1 MRFVSNIEEMQ
12 TLARQIRAAGKS
24 LGLVP
29 TMGALHEGH
38 FSLIRQA
45 KGQCDTV
52 VVSIFLNP
60 TQFGPSEDF
69 DRYPRQLEKDLEAIR
84 GYKIDAAFAPSA
96 AEMYSEAFQTYVEPG
111 PLAASLE
118 GAHRPGHFR
127 GVATVVTKLFNIV
140 RPDLAYFGQKDL
152 QQTLMIRRLVLDLN
166 LGVRIVI
173 CPTVRDA
180 DGLAKSSRHAY
191 MSDEDR
197 RAALV
202 LSRSLRRTEELALK
216 GESRASVLLEE
227 MRKVLES
234 EPRARVDYAVI
245 VNPLRLEPAERVTSG
260 CVALVAAQIG
270 SARLID
276 NLIFGPPGTSPE
288 MLLQMAL
295 TSGPIADARARI
307 PGLETETLR
316 LKIENCRDCAAISSI
331 RLPPREFL
339 TQYVKRDYPDLNVVR
354 VAVIGR
360 DAPPSVDNFLYRDP
374 GRSNRF
380 AAHVYDLVGVS
391 DFEEFK
397 RRFVLTHAIRC
408 HATETHVPE
417 KALGYC
423 VQHLCEELKLFP
435 RIDTIV
441 ILGDDAFVQFQTLL
455 LGRGPGKFKPLDELL
470 REKGWAQEE
479 VHIPRLGD
487 RMMRVFYCYHPT
499 MGYMRSPSIGAMLD

>member
-1 MRFVSNIEEMQ
+1 M
-12 TLARQIRAAGKS
+12 
-24 LGLVP
+24 
-29 TMGALHEGH
+29 
-38 FSLIRQA
+38 
-45 KGQCDTV
+45 
-52 VVSIFLNP
+52 
-60 TQFGPSEDF
+60 
-69 DRYPRQLEKDLEAIR
+69 
-84 GYKIDAAFAPSA
+84 
-96 AEMYSEAFQTYVEPG
+96 
-111 PLAASLE
+111 
-118 GAHRPGHFR
+118 
-127 GVATVVTKLFNIV
+127 
-140 RPDLAYFGQKDL
+140 
-152 QQTLMIRRLVLDLN
+152 
-166 LGVRIVI
+166 
-173 CPTVRDA
+173 
-180 DGLAKSSRHAY
+180 
-191 MSDEDR
+191 
-197 RAALV
+197 
-202 LSRSLRRTEELALK
+202 
-216 GESRASVLLEE
+216 
-227 MRKVLES
+227 
-234 EPRARVDYAVI
+234 
-245 VNPLRLEPAERVTSG
+245 
-260 CVALVAAQIG
+260 
-270 SARLID
+270 
-276 NLIFGPPGTSPE
+276 
-288 MLLQMAL
+288 
-295 TSGPIADARARI
+295 
-307 PGLETETLR
+307 R